1 MSQQEIVD
9 AVIVEETLDET
20 QDGVAMV
27 EGKPDEDDF
36 YSENNEAGND
46 ANQTTVKMPPVQEQ
60 QQQQEQGGVQYVEQ
74 QVQEVPK
81 YQRDQLARERNRAFF
96 PFGHAVG
103 INVQCD
109 TADEV
114 KRVVNFLLG
123 ARVLQFTLLLI
134 SWACAAS
141 SMSTVNN
148 LLDLLPKSIRDTTES
163 SFSPLSW
170 GLALGIIAW
179 FFVIAHG
186 VLGFAALGTTNETV
200 SRLFAHLGAAG
211 DLVLAF
217 LSMSAFTALA
227 VFGNSSSSVD
237 IPEYNFASAANAAA
251 AFMFFAFLTFVYTS
265 ILSLIIYKDRGIL
278 FVEHSALQ
286 QPSRPAD
293 NTHIA
298 EV

>member
-1 MSQQEIVD
+1 MSQQEQETIVE
-9 AVIVEETLDET
+9 AVIVDET
-20 QDGVAMV
+20 QDGVTMV
-27 EGKPDEDDF
+27 ESKPDQ
-36 YSENNEAGND
+36 EAEND
-46 ANQTTVKMPPVQEQ
+46 ANQATVKMPPVQEQ
-60 QQQQEQGGVQYVEQ
+60 QQQQQGQGGVQYVVQ
-74 QVQEVPK
+74 QPQEVPK
-81 YQRDQLARERNRAFF
+81 YQLDQLARERNRAFF
-96 PFGHAVG
+96 PFGHVVG

-123 ARVLQFTLLLI
+123 ARVLQFILLLI

-141 SMSTVNN
+141 SLSKLNN
-148 LLDLLPKSIRDTTES
+148 LLDLLPDSIRDTTDPS
-163 SFSPLSW
+163 ISPLTW

-186 VLGFAALGTTNETV
+186 VLGFLALGTTNETV

-227 VFGNSSSSVD
+227 VFGNSSASVSASVD
-237 IPEYNFASAANAAA
+237 AFPEFDFAPAANAAA